1 MPEAVGSKGDD
12 VIVSNTRE
20 MEKQRRKLD
29 KEIKQRQKDA
39 ERKKLKDEKKR
50 QKEAEKQEAK
60 ERKKEKKVNASSTL
74 YFTSTIIPSISTAIT
89 LLIMTFFGLA
99 GKQQRSEGL
108 QGQQCAGP
116 ANLGRLQGVQ

>member
-74 YFTSTIIPSISTAIT
+74 YFSSTIINKHCNHVIMAFVWSCRKTAT
-89 LLIMTFFGLA
+89 L
-99 GKQQRSEGL
+99 
-108 QGQQCAGP
+108 
-116 ANLGRLQGVQ
+116 

>member
-1 MPEAVGSKGDD
+1 MPEAVGPKGDD

-60 ERKKEKKVNASSTL
+60 DRKKEKKVLPSLFIHMSSL
-74 YFTSTIIPSISTAIT
+74 
-89 LLIMTFFGLA
+89 GLKTKCDLNWDV
-99 GKQQRSEGL
+99 G
-108 QGQQCAGP
+108 
-116 ANLGRLQGVQ
+116 

>member
-60 ERKKEKKVNASSTL
+60 ERKKEKKVMPALLITFSFL
-74 YFTSTIIPSISTAIT
+74 PGTAIT
-89 LLIMTFFGLA
+89 SWHLFCLA

>member
-1 MPEAVGSKGDD
+1 MNRGSIKDSYTIYWLELLPIAAKLEESPSPKEMPEAVGSKGDD

-60 ERKKEKKVNASSTL
+60 ERKKEKKVMSALLINILPRSK
-74 YFTSTIIPSISTAIT
+74 STAI
-89 LLIMTFFGLA
+89 
-99 GKQQRSEGL
+99 K
-108 QGQQCAGP
+108 
-116 ANLGRLQGVQ
+116 